1 MKKSIFYLSIIFL
14 ALIAVIV
21 GCSSTSMNTTDQK
34 AVELRPS
41 MDLKVGE
48 EVYACNCGAKC
59 ACDTLSRNAG
69 KCTCGVDL
77 VKSTVKSVGDGT
89 AVLIVSGEERTF
101 KTIGK
106 YACACGPQCPCNTIS
121 QNPGKCTC
129 GVEMKA
135 VKSSI

>member
-21 GCSSTSMNTTDQK
+21 GCSSTSKTTTDQK

-48 EVYACNCGAKC
+48 EVYACNCGKEC
-59 ACDTLSRNAG
+59 PCNTLSKNAG
-69 KCTCGVDL
+69 KCTCGVEM

-89 AVLIVSGEERTF
+89 AVLLVSGE
-101 KTIGK
+101 
-106 YACACGPQCPCNTIS
+106 
-121 QNPGKCTC
+121 
-129 GVEMKA
+129 
-135 VKSSI
+135 